1 MANHSNKTKATVET
15 APEAVR
21 KSPMDKKVAMDLLYQ
36 MLLIRRF
43 EEKAAEMY
51 SRGKIGGFLHL
62 DVGMEASC
70 VGAISNLRPDDYAIG
85 GYREHGHLL
94 AKGGDPRRAMAEL
107 FGRIDG
113 MSKGKGGSMH
123 FFDKQHN
130 FLGGT
135 GIVGGQLP
143 IGTGAGL
150 AISYQGGDQVCLVF
164 FGDGSAA
171 QGTFH
176 ESLNLASLWRL
187 PVIYICENNL
197 YAMGTA
203 LSRTQAM
210 TDLYKKAEGYKMH
223 GERVNGMDALA
234 VREVVGQAVERA
246 RRDKTPSLIES
257 CTYRFRGHSMR
268 DPAAAVYRTREEVE
282 EWKKSDPIV
291 LLWDRMS
298 REGVISDAEYKD
310 MDKEITQ
317 MAEEAVRFAE
327 ASPEPPLEELLTDV
341 YA

>member
-1 MANHSNKTKATVET
+1 MAKRSAKTPVET

-21 KSPMDKKVAMDLLYQ
+21 KSSMDKKVTMDLLYQ

-51 SRGKIGGFLHL
+51 SQGKIGGFLHL

-85 GYREHGHLL
+85 GYREHGHFL

-164 FGDGSAA
+164 FGDGSVA

-187 PVIYICENNL
+187 PVIYICENNQ
-197 YAMGTA
+197 YAMSTHWSTTNA
-203 LSRTQAM
+203 VADLSARGQAFGIPSA
-210 TDLYKKAEGYKMH
+210 TID
-223 GERVNGMDALA
+223 GMDGLA
-234 VREVVGQAVERA
+234 VYEAVSHAVARA
-246 RRDKTPSLIES
+246 RAGQGPSFLVAM
-257 CTYRFRGHSMR
+257 TYRFLGHHIADSLI
-268 DPAAAVYRTREEVE
+268 YRTREETDSWRE
-282 EWKKSDPIV
+282 KDPIKR
-291 LLWDRMS
+291 LQAQLIAAGALS
-298 REGVISDAEYKD
+298 E
-310 MDKEITQ
+310 
-317 MAEEAVRFAE
+317 AE
-327 ASPEPPLEELLTDV
+327 AAAMTQQAADDVEAAALFARESPEPDPDTLLTDI
-341 YA
+341 YG